1 MVVYVE
7 NPKKTT
13 KIFLLDVISEFSKVA
28 AGFLHTISES
38 LENDRCHGLCICQ
51 NPWNTYA
58 NQFI

>member
-13 KIFLLDVISEFSKVA
+13 KIFLLDIISEFSKVA

-38 LENDRCHGLCICQ
+38 LENDR
-51 NPWNTYA
+51 
-58 NQFI
+58 